1 MIFNF
6 ALNLFSFFQN
16 VLTKVGQ
23 MDCPRLSLIILGP
36 NEKKGGLGMVILESA
51 SVTDTGVPLWKP
63 LPFSEGESTL
73 ILTVDGIFSNL
84 EQQIYNGYGKKYI
97 ERVVDKVLEL
107 ILASQPSLKGLLNEK
122 TIQLD
127 SDEEKFDIET

>member
-1 MIFNF
+1 
-6 ALNLFSFFQN
+6 
-16 VLTKVGQ
+16 

-107 ILASQPSLKGLLNEK
+107 ILAS
-122 TIQLD
+122 
-127 SDEEKFDIET
+127 